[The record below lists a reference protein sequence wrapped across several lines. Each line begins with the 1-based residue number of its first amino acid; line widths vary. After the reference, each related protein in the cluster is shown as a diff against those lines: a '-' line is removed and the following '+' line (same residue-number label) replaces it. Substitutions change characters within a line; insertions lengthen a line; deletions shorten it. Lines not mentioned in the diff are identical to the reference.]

1 MAKPTTVSIKFEPQ
15 PPSTEDIANA
25 LEATAANYLAAAN
38 AVRAG
43 AE

>member
-1 MAKPTTVSIKFEPQ
+1 MASIDYTVKIKAAET
-15 PPSTEDIANA
+15 STEDIANA

-43 AE
+43 AA